1 MEEVKTK
8 KIGLDTDR
16 LIIRTPDENDA
27 HDIFTLMSDLEIAAS
42 TGFRPMSTLSEAE
55 GKIRRD
61 MNSGL
66 MFCISE
72 KGLLEKVLGVF
83 EVTPHKINS
92 VSGEKCNYE
101 ICYFLHKEARGKGYM
116 TEVVT
121 RMKRYLFDERMADSL
136 TIAVLPRNDASRRVA
151 LKSGFTYEGLER
163 KCGMNYLDEVVD
175 LEYYT
180 LDKEEY
186 LNPDKTVRK
195 GKQTIASKQKWINDG
210 GILYPIPG
218 YASLLTSPG
227 NGIFR
232 IYEHPQTKRL
242 GLEKIDD
249 IFRFD
254 FKIYDL
260 DCENIISKIIKT
272 WTSDLFRESNKNLGV
287 IFNGIKGTGKTI
299 AAKLLC
305 NRIGLPVI
313 VISKL
318 VDGMLEFIQ
327 SLHFEGIILIDEA
340 EKTFREEQEVLLKM
354 IDGVYNDMRK
364 LYILT
369 TNKLSVDE
377 NLLGRPGRIRY
388 IKEFSNLPAKSVND
402 VIDDNLKDISLKE
415 EVLKVVDSLEI
426 STIDILKAII
436 DECNIMGTVPSDST
450 LNIPKAKY
458 RMQIISFDNLDL
470 KSHQELKD
478 YIKEHL
484 VYNET
489 VAGWLQKVIGTDE
502 SKKKPKKNIGN
513 RPKPRVPFNRW
524 PWTKET
530 TSNSSIPKIPLL
542 PTSCRSVSST
552 CCWSPLITMHSFSK
566 KTAASKNKSSLNTP
580 RSTSVRRP
588 ASPRSATSKTL
599 SRNYRPSGS
608 TSSSPYPMSS
618 TAKRTKRPRKSSTTT
633 PTYPSCCSRRLPA
646 K

>member
-1 MEEVKTK
+1 MKEVKAR
-8 KIGLDTDR
+8 KIELATVR
-16 LIIRTPDENDA
+16 LIIRTPQERDV
-27 HDIFTLMSDLEIAAS
+27 HDIFVLMSDLEIAAI
-42 TGFRPMSTLSEAE
+42 TGFRPMNTLSEAE
-55 GKIRRD
+55 GKIRREMD
-61 MNSGL
+61 GGL
-66 MFCISE
+66 MFCILE
-72 KGLLEKVLGVF
+72 KNLPEKVLGVF
-83 EVTPHKINS
+83 EITPHKTNT

-116 TEVVT
+116 TEVVK

-151 LKSGFTYEGLER
+151 LKSGFTYEGLEK

-180 LDKEEY
+180 LYKEEY
-186 LNPDKTVRK
+186 LNPDEKIRK
-195 GKQTIASKQKWINDG
+195 EKQTIASKQKWINDG

-227 NGIFR
+227 NGIFH
-232 IYEHPQTKRL
+232 IYEQPQTKRL

-249 IFRFD
+249 TFRFD

-260 DCENIISKIIKT
+260 DCEDIMSNIIKT

-299 AAKLLC
+299 AAKQLC

-313 VISKL
+313 VISKP

-327 SLHFEGIILIDEA
+327 SLHFESIILIDEA

-369 TNKLSVDE
+369 TNKLSIDE

-388 IKEFSNLPAKSVND
+388 IKEFSNLSAKAVND
-402 VIDDNLKDISLKE
+402 VIDDNLNDISLKDD
-415 EVLKVVDSLEI
+415 VLKVVDSLEI

-436 DECNIMGTVPSDST
+436 DECNIMGSVPSDST

-458 RMQIISFDNLDL
+458 KIQIISFDNL
-470 KSHQELKD
+470 ELKFHRELQD
-478 YIKEHL
+478 YIINHL
-484 VYNET
+484 AADESVIN
-489 VAGWLQKVIGTDE
+489 WLQKVIGTDGKG
-502 SKKKPKKNIGN
+502 KKFKKNLDLIEEMYDC
-513 RPKPRVPFNRW
+513 RVCIEWR
-524 PWTKET
+524 
-530 TSNSSIPKIPLL
+530 
-542 PTSCRSVSST
+542 PTSTLGVYIGKHLGCGIVNSKPDGYGFFTREADWDNST
-552 CCWSPLITMHSFSK
+552 ELCCLCNDYNIP
-566 KTAASKNKSSLNTP
+566 SL
-580 RSTSVRRP
+580 
-588 ASPRSATSKTL
+588 
-599 SRNYRPSGS
+599 YRGN
-608 TSSSPYPMSS
+608 
-618 TAKRTKRPRKSSTTT
+618 
-633 PTYPSCCSRRLPA
+633 L
-646 K
+646 

>member
-1 MEEVKTK
+1 MKEVKAR
-8 KIGLDTDR
+8 KIELATVR
-16 LIIRTPDENDA
+16 LIIRTPQERDI
-27 HDIFTLMSDLEIAAS
+27 HDIFVLMSDLEIAAI
-42 TGFRPMSTLSEAE
+42 TGFRPMNTLSEAE
-55 GKIRRD
+55 GKIRREMD
-61 MNSGL
+61 GGL
-66 MFCISE
+66 MFCILE
-72 KGLLEKVLGVF
+72 KNLPEKVLGVF
-83 EVTPHKINS
+83 EITPHKTNT

-116 TEVVT
+116 TEVVK

-151 LKSGFTYEGLER
+151 LKSGFTYEGLEK

-180 LDKEEY
+180 LYKEEY
-186 LNPDKTVRK
+186 LNPDEKVRK
-195 GKQTIASKQKWINDG
+195 EKQTIASKQKWINDG

-232 IYEHPQTKRL
+232 IYENPQTKRL

-249 IFRFD
+249 TFRFD

-260 DCENIISKIIKT
+260 DCEDIMSKIIKT

-299 AAKLLC
+299 AAKQLC

-313 VISKL
+313 VISKP

-327 SLHFEGIILIDEA
+327 SLHFESIILIDEA

-369 TNKLSVDE
+369 TNKLSIDE

-388 IKEFSNLPAKSVND
+388 IKEFSNLSAKAVND
-402 VIDDNLKDISLKE
+402 VIDDNLNDISLKDD
-415 EVLKVVDSLEI
+415 VLKVVDSLEI

-436 DECNIMGTVPSDST
+436 DECNIMGSVPSDST

-458 RMQIISFDNLDL
+458 KIQIISFDNL
-470 KSHQELKD
+470 ELKFHRELQD
-478 YIKEHL
+478 YIINHL
-484 VYNET
+484 AADESVIN
-489 VAGWLQKVIGTDE
+489 WLQKVIGTDGKG
-502 SKKKPKKNIGN
+502 KKFKKNLDLIEEMYDC
-513 RPKPRVPFNRW
+513 RVCIEWR
-524 PWTKET
+524 
-530 TSNSSIPKIPLL
+530 
-542 PTSCRSVSST
+542 PTSTLGVYIGKHLGCGIVNSKPDGYGFFTREADWDNST
-552 CCWSPLITMHSFSK
+552 ELCCLCNDYNIP
-566 KTAASKNKSSLNTP
+566 SL
-580 RSTSVRRP
+580 
-588 ASPRSATSKTL
+588 
-599 SRNYRPSGS
+599 YRGN
-608 TSSSPYPMSS
+608 
-618 TAKRTKRPRKSSTTT
+618 
-633 PTYPSCCSRRLPA
+633 L
-646 K
+646 

>member
-1 MEEVKTK
+1 MKEVKAR
-8 KIGLDTDR
+8 KIELATVR
-16 LIIRTPDENDA
+16 LIIRTPQERDV
-27 HDIFTLMSDLEIAAS
+27 HDIFVLMSDLEIAAI
-42 TGFRPMSTLSEAE
+42 TGFRPMNTLSEAE
-55 GKIRRD
+55 GKIRREMD
-61 MNSGL
+61 GGL
-66 MFCISE
+66 MFCILE
-72 KGLLEKVLGVF
+72 KNLPEKVLGVF
-83 EVTPHKINS
+83 EITPHKTNT

-116 TEVVT
+116 TEVVK
-121 RMKRYLFDERMADSL
+121 RMKLYLFDERMADSL

-151 LKSGFTYEGLER
+151 LKSGFTYEGLEK

-180 LDKEEY
+180 LYKEEY
-186 LNPDKTVRK
+186 LNPDEKIRK
-195 GKQTIASKQKWINDG
+195 EKQTIASKQKWINDG

-232 IYEHPQTKRL
+232 IYEQPQTKRL

-249 IFRFD
+249 TFRFD

-260 DCENIISKIIKT
+260 DCEDIMSKIIKT

-299 AAKLLC
+299 AAKQLC

-313 VISKL
+313 VISKP

-327 SLHFEGIILIDEA
+327 SLHFESIILIDEA

-369 TNKLSVDE
+369 TNKLSIDE

-388 IKEFSNLPAKSVND
+388 IKEFSNLSAKAVND
-402 VIDDNLKDISLKE
+402 VIDDNLNDISLKDD
-415 EVLKVVDSLEI
+415 VLKVVDSLEI

-436 DECNIMGTVPSDST
+436 DECNIMGSVPSDST

-458 RMQIISFDNLDL
+458 KIQIISFDNL
-470 KSHQELKD
+470 ELKFHRELQD
-478 YIKEHL
+478 YIINHL
-484 VYNET
+484 AADESVIN
-489 VAGWLQKVIGTDE
+489 WLQKVIGTDGKG
-502 SKKKPKKNIGN
+502 KKFKKNLDLIEEMYDC
-513 RPKPRVPFNRW
+513 RVCIEWR
-524 PWTKET
+524 
-530 TSNSSIPKIPLL
+530 
-542 PTSCRSVSST
+542 PTSTLGVYIGKHLGCGIVNSKPDGYGFFTREADWDNST
-552 CCWSPLITMHSFSK
+552 ELCCLCNDYNIP
-566 KTAASKNKSSLNTP
+566 SL
-580 RSTSVRRP
+580 
-588 ASPRSATSKTL
+588 
-599 SRNYRPSGS
+599 YRGN
-608 TSSSPYPMSS
+608 
-618 TAKRTKRPRKSSTTT
+618 
-633 PTYPSCCSRRLPA
+633 L
-646 K
+646 

>member
-1 MEEVKTK
+1 MKEAKTG
-8 KIGLDTDR
+8 KIEIETDR
-16 LIIRTPDENDA
+16 LIIRTPEDKDV
-27 HDIFTLMSDLEIAAS
+27 HDIFVLMSDREIAAS
-42 TGFRPMSTLSEAE
+42 TGFRPMNTLSEAE
-55 GKIRRD
+55 GKIRREMD
-61 MNSGL
+61 GGR

-72 KGLLEKVLGVF
+72 KSLPEKVLGVF
-83 EVTPHKINS
+83 EITPHKTNT

-116 TEVVT
+116 TEVVK

-151 LKSGFTYEGLER
+151 LKNGFTYEGLER
-163 KCGMNYLDEVVD
+163 KCGTNYLDEVVD

-180 LDKEEY
+180 LYKEEY
-186 LNPDKTVRK
+186 INPAEKVRK
-195 GKQTIASKQKWINDG
+195 ENPAIAARQKWINEG

-218 YASLLTSPG
+218 YASLLVSPG

-232 IYEHPQTKRL
+232 IYEHQPTRRL

-249 IFRFD
+249 TFRFD

-260 DCENIISKIIKT
+260 DCEEVLSKVIKT

-313 VISKL
+313 VISKP

-327 SLHFEGIILIDEA
+327 SLHFESIILIDEA

-369 TNKLSVDE
+369 TNKLSIDE

-388 IKEFSNLPAKSVND
+388 IKEFSNLSARAVND
-402 VIDDNLKDISLKE
+402 VIDDNLKDASLKE

-436 DECNIMGTVPSDST
+436 DECNIMGAVPSDST

-458 RMQIISFDNLDL
+458 RMQIIRFGNLDL
-470 KSHQELKD
+470 KSHQEVKD
-478 YIKEHL
+478 YIKAHL
-484 VYNET
+484 AYNES
-489 VAGWLQKVIGTDE
+489 VAGWLRKVIGTDE
-502 SKKKPKKNIGN
+502 SKKKPKKNMD
-513 RPKPRVPFNRW
+513 
-524 PWTKET
+524 
-530 TSNSSIPKIPLL
+530 
-542 PTSCRSVSST
+542 
-552 CCWSPLITMHSFSK
+552 LINEMFECDVDIEWQAT
-566 KTAASKNKSSLNTP
+566 SSL
-580 RSTSVRRP
+580 
-588 ASPRSATSKTL
+588 ATYIGKRLGHRTVVTEPDRYGFFTVESDWDDTEL
-599 SRNYRPSGS
+599 CCLCNDIDVPSLYRGS
-608 TSSSPYPMSS
+608 
-618 TAKRTKRPRKSSTTT
+618 
-633 PTYPSCCSRRLPA
+633 L
-646 K
+646 

>member
-1 MEEVKTK
+1 
-8 KIGLDTDR
+8 
-16 LIIRTPDENDA
+16 
-27 HDIFTLMSDLEIAAS
+27 MSDLEIAAI
-42 TGFRPMSTLSEAE
+42 TGFRPMNTLSEAE
-55 GKIRRD
+55 GKIRREMD
-61 MNSGL
+61 GGL
-66 MFCISE
+66 MFCILE
-72 KGLLEKVLGVF
+72 KNLPEKVLGVF
-83 EVTPHKINS
+83 EITPHKTNT

-116 TEVVT
+116 TEVVK

-151 LKSGFTYEGLER
+151 LKSGFTYEGLEK

-180 LDKEEY
+180 LYKEEY
-186 LNPDKTVRK
+186 LNPDGKVRK
-195 GKQTIASKQKWINDG
+195 EKLTIASKQKWINDG

-232 IYEHPQTKRL
+232 IYEQPQTKRL

-249 IFRFD
+249 TFRFD

-260 DCENIISKIIKT
+260 DCEDIMSKIIKT

-299 AAKLLC
+299 AAKQLC

-313 VISKL
+313 VISKP

-327 SLHFEGIILIDEA
+327 SLHFESIILIDEA

-354 IDGVYNDMRK
+354 IDGVYNAMRK

-369 TNKLSVDE
+369 TNKLSIDE

-388 IKEFSNLPAKSVND
+388 IKEFSNLSAKAVND
-402 VIDDNLKDISLKE
+402 VIDDNLNDISLKDD
-415 EVLKVVDSLEI
+415 VLKVVDSLEI

-436 DECNIMGTVPSDST
+436 DECNIMGSVPSDST

-458 RMQIISFDNLDL
+458 KIQIISFDNL
-470 KSHQELKD
+470 ELKFHRELQD
-478 YIKEHL
+478 YIINHL
-484 VYNET
+484 AADESVIN
-489 VAGWLQKVIGTDE
+489 WLQKVIGTDGKG
-502 SKKKPKKNIGN
+502 KKFKKNLDLIEEMYDCSVCIEW
-513 RPKPRVPFNRW
+513 R
-524 PWTKET
+524 
-530 TSNSSIPKIPLL
+530 
-542 PTSCRSVSST
+542 PTSTLGVYIGKHLGCGIVNSKPDGYGFFTREADWDNST
-552 CCWSPLITMHSFSK
+552 ELCCLCNDYNIP
-566 KTAASKNKSSLNTP
+566 SL
-580 RSTSVRRP
+580 
-588 ASPRSATSKTL
+588 
-599 SRNYRPSGS
+599 YRGN
-608 TSSSPYPMSS
+608 
-618 TAKRTKRPRKSSTTT
+618 
-633 PTYPSCCSRRLPA
+633 L
-646 K
+646 

>member
-1 MEEVKTK
+1 MKEVKAG
-8 KIGLDTDR
+8 KIEIVTDR
-16 LIIRTPDENDA
+16 LIIRTPEDKDVY
-27 HDIFTLMSDLEIAAS
+27 DIFVLMSDREIASS
-42 TGFRPMSTLSEAE
+42 TGFRPMSTESEAE
-55 GKIRRD
+55 GKIRREMD
-61 MNSGL
+61 GGL

-72 KGLLEKVLGVF
+72 RGFPEKVLGVF
-83 EVTPHKINS
+83 EITPHKTIT

-116 TEVVT
+116 TEVAE

-180 LDKEEY
+180 LYKEEY
-186 LNPDKTVRK
+186 LNPNEKVRK
-195 GKQTIASKQKWINDG
+195 EKQTIASKQKWINDG

-232 IYEHPQTKRL
+232 IYENPQTKRL

-249 IFRFD
+249 TFRFD

-260 DCENIISKIIKT
+260 DSEEIISKIIKT

-287 IFNGIKGTGKTI
+287 IFNGLKGTGKTI

-313 VISKL
+313 VVSKL
-318 VDGMLEFIQ
+318 IDGMLEFIQ
-327 SLHFEGIILIDEA
+327 SLHFESIILIDEA

-369 TNKLSVDE
+369 TNKLSIDE

-388 IKEFSNLPAKSVND
+388 IKEFSNLSAKAVND
-402 VIDDNLKDISLKE
+402 VINDNLKDISLKE
-415 EVLKVVDSLEI
+415 EVLKVIDSLEI
-426 STIDILKAII
+426 STIDILNAII
-436 DECNIMGTVPSDST
+436 DECNIMGAVPSDST

-458 RMQIISFDNLDL
+458 RMQTISFDSLDL

-484 VYNET
+484 NYNET

-502 SKKKPKKNIGN
+502 SRKKPKKNMD
-513 RPKPRVPFNRW
+513 
-524 PWTKET
+524 
-530 TSNSSIPKIPLL
+530 
-542 PTSCRSVSST
+542 
-552 CCWSPLITMHSFSK
+552 LINEMFDCDVNIEWQAT
-566 KTAASKNKSSLNTP
+566 SSLVTYIGKRIGHRTVISEPDRYGFFTVESDWDGTELWCLCNEIDIP
-580 RSTSVRRP
+580 S
-588 ASPRSATSKTL
+588 L
-599 SRNYRPSGS
+599 YRGN
-608 TSSSPYPMSS
+608 
-618 TAKRTKRPRKSSTTT
+618 
-633 PTYPSCCSRRLPA
+633 L
-646 K
+646 

>member
-1 MEEVKTK
+1 MQHKKMKEVKAR
-8 KIGLDTDR
+8 KIELATVR
-16 LIIRTPDENDA
+16 LIIRTPQERDV
-27 HDIFTLMSDLEIAAS
+27 HDIFVLMSDLEIAAI
-42 TGFRPMSTLSEAE
+42 TGFRPMNTLSEAE
-55 GKIRRD
+55 GKIRREMD
-61 MNSGL
+61 GGL
-66 MFCISE
+66 MFCILE
-72 KGLLEKVLGVF
+72 KNLPEKVLGVF
-83 EVTPHKINS
+83 EITPHKTNT

-116 TEVVT
+116 TEVVK

-151 LKSGFTYEGLER
+151 LKSGFTYEGLEK

-180 LDKEEY
+180 LYKEEY
-186 LNPDKTVRK
+186 LNPDEKIRK
-195 GKQTIASKQKWINDG
+195 EKQTIASKQKWINDG

-232 IYEHPQTKRL
+232 IYEQPQTKRL

-249 IFRFD
+249 TFRFD

-260 DCENIISKIIKT
+260 DCEDIMSRIIKT

-299 AAKLLC
+299 AAKQLC

-313 VISKL
+313 VISKP

-327 SLHFEGIILIDEA
+327 SLHFESIILIDEA

-369 TNKLSVDE
+369 TNKLSIDE

-388 IKEFSNLPAKSVND
+388 IKEFSNLSAKAVND
-402 VIDDNLKDISLKE
+402 VIDDNLNDISLKDD
-415 EVLKVVDSLEI
+415 VLKVVDSLEI

-436 DECNIMGTVPSDST
+436 DECNIMGSVPSDST

-458 RMQIISFDNLDL
+458 KIQIISFDNL
-470 KSHQELKD
+470 ELKFHRELQD
-478 YIKEHL
+478 YIINHL
-484 VYNET
+484 AADESVIN
-489 VAGWLQKVIGTDE
+489 WLQKVIGTDGKG
-502 SKKKPKKNIGN
+502 KKFKKNLDLIEEMYDC
-513 RPKPRVPFNRW
+513 RVCIEWR
-524 PWTKET
+524 
-530 TSNSSIPKIPLL
+530 
-542 PTSCRSVSST
+542 PTSTLGVYIGKHLGCGIVNSKPDGYGFFTREADWDNST
-552 CCWSPLITMHSFSK
+552 ELCCLCNDYNIP
-566 KTAASKNKSSLNTP
+566 SL
-580 RSTSVRRP
+580 
-588 ASPRSATSKTL
+588 
-599 SRNYRPSGS
+599 YRGN
-608 TSSSPYPMSS
+608 
-618 TAKRTKRPRKSSTTT
+618 
-633 PTYPSCCSRRLPA
+633 L
-646 K
+646 

>member
-1 MEEVKTK
+1 
-8 KIGLDTDR
+8 
-16 LIIRTPDENDA
+16 
-27 HDIFTLMSDLEIAAS
+27 MSDLEIAAI
-42 TGFRPMSTLSEAE
+42 TGFRPMNTLSEAE
-55 GKIRRD
+55 GKIRREMD
-61 MNSGL
+61 GGL
-66 MFCISE
+66 MFCILE
-72 KGLLEKVLGVF
+72 KNLPEKVLGVF
-83 EVTPHKINS
+83 EVTPHKTNT

-116 TEVVT
+116 TEVVK

-151 LKSGFTYEGLER
+151 LKSGFTYEGLEK

-180 LDKEEY
+180 LYKEEY
-186 LNPDKTVRK
+186 LNPDEKIRK
-195 GKQTIASKQKWINDG
+195 EKQTIASKQKWINDG

-232 IYEHPQTKRL
+232 IYEQPQTERL

-249 IFRFD
+249 TFRFD

-260 DCENIISKIIKT
+260 DCEDIMSKIIKT

-299 AAKLLC
+299 AAKQLC

-313 VISKL
+313 VISKP

-327 SLHFEGIILIDEA
+327 SLHFESIILIDEA

-369 TNKLSVDE
+369 TNKLSIDE

-388 IKEFSNLPAKSVND
+388 IKEFSNLSAKAVND
-402 VIDDNLKDISLKE
+402 VIDDNLNDISLKDD
-415 EVLKVVDSLEI
+415 VLKVVDSLEI

-436 DECNIMGTVPSDST
+436 DECNIMGSVPSDST

-458 RMQIISFDNLDL
+458 KIQIISFDNL
-470 KSHQELKD
+470 ELKFHRELQD
-478 YIKEHL
+478 YIINHL
-484 VYNET
+484 EADESVIN
-489 VAGWLQKVIGTDE
+489 WLQKVIGTDGKG
-502 SKKKPKKNIGN
+502 KKFKKNLDLIEEMYDC
-513 RPKPRVPFNRW
+513 RVCIEWR
-524 PWTKET
+524 
-530 TSNSSIPKIPLL
+530 
-542 PTSCRSVSST
+542 PTSTLGVYIGKHLGCGIVNSKPDGYGFFTREADWEYSVT
-552 CCWSPLITMHSFSK
+552 LQRKLITQ
-566 KTAASKNKSSLNTP
+566 
-580 RSTSVRRP
+580 
-588 ASPRSATSKTL
+588 
-599 SRNYRPSGS
+599 
-608 TSSSPYPMSS
+608 
-618 TAKRTKRPRKSSTTT
+618 
-633 PTYPSCCSRRLPA
+633 
-646 K
+646 

>member
-1 MEEVKTK
+1 MKEVKAR
-8 KIGLDTDR
+8 KIELATVR
-16 LIIRTPDENDA
+16 LIIRTPQERDV
-27 HDIFTLMSDLEIAAS
+27 HDIFVLMSDLEIAAI
-42 TGFRPMSTLSEAE
+42 TGFRPMNTLSEAE
-55 GKIRRD
+55 GKIRREMD
-61 MNSGL
+61 GGL
-66 MFCISE
+66 MFCILE
-72 KGLLEKVLGVF
+72 KNLQEKVLGVF
-83 EVTPHKINS
+83 EITPHKTNT

-116 TEVVT
+116 TEVVK

-151 LKSGFTYEGLER
+151 LKSGFTYEGLKK

-180 LDKEEY
+180 LYKEEY
-186 LNPDKTVRK
+186 LNPDEKIRK
-195 GKQTIASKQKWINDG
+195 EKQTIASKQKWINDG

-232 IYEHPQTKRL
+232 IYEQPQTKRL

-249 IFRFD
+249 TFRFD

-260 DCENIISKIIKT
+260 DCEDIMSKIIKT

-299 AAKLLC
+299 AAKQLC

-313 VISKL
+313 VISKP

-327 SLHFEGIILIDEA
+327 SLHFESIILIDEA

-369 TNKLSVDE
+369 TNKLSIDE

-388 IKEFSNLPAKSVND
+388 IKEFSNLSAKAVND
-402 VIDDNLKDISLKE
+402 VIDDNLNDISLKDD
-415 EVLKVVDSLEI
+415 VLKVVDSLEI

-436 DECNIMGTVPSDST
+436 DECNIMGSVPSDST

-458 RMQIISFDNLDL
+458 KIQIISFDNL
-470 KSHQELKD
+470 ELKFHRELQD
-478 YIKEHL
+478 YIINHL
-484 VYNET
+484 AADESVIN
-489 VAGWLQKVIGTDE
+489 WLQKVIGTDGKG
-502 SKKKPKKNIGN
+502 KKFKKNLDLIEEMYDC
-513 RPKPRVPFNRW
+513 RVCIEWR
-524 PWTKET
+524 
-530 TSNSSIPKIPLL
+530 
-542 PTSCRSVSST
+542 PTSTLGVYIGKHLGCGIVNSKPDGYGFFTREADWDNST
-552 CCWSPLITMHSFSK
+552 ELCCLCNDYNIP
-566 KTAASKNKSSLNTP
+566 SL
-580 RSTSVRRP
+580 
-588 ASPRSATSKTL
+588 
-599 SRNYRPSGS
+599 YRGN
-608 TSSSPYPMSS
+608 
-618 TAKRTKRPRKSSTTT
+618 
-633 PTYPSCCSRRLPA
+633 L
-646 K
+646 

>member
-1 MEEVKTK
+1 
-8 KIGLDTDR
+8 
-16 LIIRTPDENDA
+16 
-27 HDIFTLMSDLEIAAS
+27 MSDLEIAAI
-42 TGFRPMSTLSEAE
+42 TGFRPMNTLSEAE
-55 GKIRRD
+55 GKIRREMD
-61 MNSGL
+61 GGL
-66 MFCISE
+66 MFCILE
-72 KGLLEKVLGVF
+72 KNLPEKVLGVF
-83 EVTPHKINS
+83 EITPHKTNT

-116 TEVVT
+116 TEVVK

-151 LKSGFTYEGLER
+151 LKSGFTYEGLEK

-180 LDKEEY
+180 LYKEEY
-186 LNPDKTVRK
+186 LNPDEKIRK
-195 GKQTIASKQKWINDG
+195 EKQTIASKQKWINDG

-232 IYEHPQTKRL
+232 IYEQPQTKRL

-249 IFRFD
+249 TFRFD

-260 DCENIISKIIKT
+260 DCEDIMSKIIKT

-299 AAKLLC
+299 AAKQLC

-313 VISKL
+313 VISKP

-327 SLHFEGIILIDEA
+327 SLHFESIILIDEA

-369 TNKLSVDE
+369 TNKLSIDE

-388 IKEFSNLPAKSVND
+388 IKEFSNLSAKAVND
-402 VIDDNLKDISLKE
+402 VIDDNLNDISLKDD
-415 EVLKVVDSLEI
+415 VLKVVDSLEI

-436 DECNIMGTVPSDST
+436 DECNIMGSVPSDST

-458 RMQIISFDNLDL
+458 KIQIISFDNL
-470 KSHQELKD
+470 ELKFHRELQD
-478 YIKEHL
+478 YIINHL
-484 VYNET
+484 AADESVIN
-489 VAGWLQKVIGTDE
+489 WLQKVIGTDE
-502 SKKKPKKNIGN
+502 KGKKFKKNLDLIEEMYDC
-513 RPKPRVPFNRW
+513 RVCIEWR
-524 PWTKET
+524 
-530 TSNSSIPKIPLL
+530 
-542 PTSCRSVSST
+542 PTSTLGVYIGKHLGCGIVNSKPDGYGFFTREADWDNST
-552 CCWSPLITMHSFSK
+552 ELCCLCNDYNIP
-566 KTAASKNKSSLNTP
+566 SL
-580 RSTSVRRP
+580 
-588 ASPRSATSKTL
+588 
-599 SRNYRPSGS
+599 YRGN
-608 TSSSPYPMSS
+608 
-618 TAKRTKRPRKSSTTT
+618 
-633 PTYPSCCSRRLPA
+633 L
-646 K
+646 

>member
-1 MEEVKTK
+1 MKEVKAR
-8 KIGLDTDR
+8 KIELATVR
-16 LIIRTPDENDA
+16 LIIRTPQERDV
-27 HDIFTLMSDLEIAAS
+27 HDIFVLMSDLEIAAI
-42 TGFRPMSTLSEAE
+42 TGFRPMNTLSEAE

-66 MFCISE
+66 MFCILE
-72 KGLLEKVLGVF
+72 KNRPEKVLGVF
-83 EVTPHKINS
+83 EVTPHKTNT

-116 TEVVT
+116 TEVVK

-136 TIAVLPRNDASRRVA
+136 TIAVLPQNDASRRVA

-180 LDKEEY
+180 LYKEEY
-186 LNPDKTVRK
+186 LNPDEKVRK
-195 GKQTIASKQKWINDG
+195 EKLTIASKQKWINDG

-232 IYEHPQTKRL
+232 IYENPQTKRL

-249 IFRFD
+249 TFRFD

-260 DCENIISKIIKT
+260 DCEDIMSKIIKT

-299 AAKLLC
+299 AAKQLC

-313 VISKL
+313 VISKP

-327 SLHFEGIILIDEA
+327 SLHFESIILIDEA

-369 TNKLSVDE
+369 TNKLSIDE

-388 IKEFSNLPAKSVND
+388 IKEFSNLSAKAVND
-402 VIDDNLKDISLKE
+402 VIDDNLNDISLKDD
-415 EVLKVVDSLEI
+415 VLKVIDSLEI

-436 DECNIMGTVPSDST
+436 DECNIMGSVPSDST

-458 RMQIISFDNLDL
+458 KIQIISFDNL
-470 KSHQELKD
+470 ELKFHRELQD
-478 YIKEHL
+478 YIINHL
-484 VYNET
+484 AADESVIN
-489 VAGWLQKVIGTDE
+489 WLQKVIGTDGKG
-502 SKKKPKKNIGN
+502 KKFKKNLDLIEEMYDC
-513 RPKPRVPFNRW
+513 RVCIEWR
-524 PWTKET
+524 
-530 TSNSSIPKIPLL
+530 
-542 PTSCRSVSST
+542 PTSTLGVYIGKHLGCGIVNSKPDGYGFFTREADWDNST
-552 CCWSPLITMHSFSK
+552 ELCCLCNDYNIP
-566 KTAASKNKSSLNTP
+566 SL
-580 RSTSVRRP
+580 
-588 ASPRSATSKTL
+588 
-599 SRNYRPSGS
+599 YRGN
-608 TSSSPYPMSS
+608 
-618 TAKRTKRPRKSSTTT
+618 
-633 PTYPSCCSRRLPA
+633 L
-646 K
+646 

>member
-1 MEEVKTK
+1 MKEVKAQR
-8 KIGLDTDR
+8 IELATDR
-16 LIIRTPDENDA
+16 LIIRSPQERDV
-27 HDIFTLMSDLEIAAS
+27 HDIFVLMSDREIAAI
-42 TGFRPMSTLSEAE
+42 TGFRPMGTLSEAE

-72 KGLLEKVLGVF
+72 EGLPEKVLGVF
-83 EVTPHKINS
+83 EVTPHKTNT

-116 TEVVT
+116 TEVVE

-180 LDKEEY
+180 LYKEEY
-186 LNPDKTVRK
+186 LNPNEKIHK
-195 GKQTIASKQKWINDG
+195 EKQTIASKQKWINDG

-232 IYEHPQTKRL
+232 IYENPQTKRL

-249 IFRFD
+249 TFRFD

-260 DCENIISKIIKT
+260 DSEEIISKIIIT
-272 WTSDLFRESNKNLGV
+272 WSSDLFRESNKNLGV
-287 IFNGIKGTGKTI
+287 IFNGLKGTGKTI

-313 VISKL
+313 VISKP

-327 SLHFEGIILIDEA
+327 SLHFESIILIDEA

-369 TNKLSVDE
+369 TNKLSIDE

-388 IKEFSNLPAKSVND
+388 IKEFSNLSAKAVND
-402 VIDDNLKDISLKE
+402 VIDDNLNDISLKDD
-415 EVLKVVDSLEI
+415 VLKVVDSLEI

-436 DECNIMGTVPSDST
+436 DECNIMGSVPSDST

-458 RMQIISFDNLDL
+458 KIQIISFDNL
-470 KSHQELKD
+470 ELKFHRELQD
-478 YIKEHL
+478 YIINHL
-484 VYNET
+484 AADESVIN
-489 VAGWLQKVIGTDE
+489 WLQKVIGADGKG
-502 SKKKPKKNIGN
+502 KKFKKNLDLIEEMYDC
-513 RPKPRVPFNRW
+513 RVCIEWR
-524 PWTKET
+524 
-530 TSNSSIPKIPLL
+530 
-542 PTSCRSVSST
+542 PTSTLGVYIGKHLGCGIVNSKPDGYGFFTREADWDNST
-552 CCWSPLITMHSFSK
+552 ELCCLCNDYNIP
-566 KTAASKNKSSLNTP
+566 SL
-580 RSTSVRRP
+580 
-588 ASPRSATSKTL
+588 
-599 SRNYRPSGS
+599 YRGN
-608 TSSSPYPMSS
+608 
-618 TAKRTKRPRKSSTTT
+618 
-633 PTYPSCCSRRLPA
+633 L
-646 K
+646 

>member
-1 MEEVKTK
+1 MEEVKTQ
-8 KIGLDTDR
+8 KIGLVTDR
-16 LIIRTPDENDA
+16 LVIRTPDENDA
-27 HDIFTLMSDLEIAAS
+27 RDIFTLMSDLEIAAI
-42 TGFRPMSTLSEAE
+42 TGFRPMNTLSEAE

-61 MNSGL
+61 MNNGL
-66 MFCISE
+66 MFCILE
-72 KGLLEKVLGVF
+72 KNRPEKVLGVF
-83 EVTPHKINS
+83 EVTPHKTNT

-116 TEVVT
+116 TEVVK

-180 LDKEEY
+180 LYKEEY
-186 LNPDKTVRK
+186 LNPDEKVRK
-195 GKQTIASKQKWINDG
+195 EKLTIASKQKWINDG

-232 IYEHPQTKRL
+232 IYENPQTKRL

-249 IFRFD
+249 TFRFD

-260 DCENIISKIIKT
+260 DSEEIISKIIMT
-272 WTSDLFRESNKNLGV
+272 WSSDLFRESNKNLGV
-287 IFNGIKGTGKTI
+287 IFNGLKGTGKTI

-313 VISKL
+313 VISKP

-327 SLHFEGIILIDEA
+327 SLHFESIILIDEA

-369 TNKLSVDE
+369 TNKLSIDE

-388 IKEFSNLPAKSVND
+388 IKEFSNLSAKAVND
-402 VIDDNLKDISLKE
+402 VIDDNLNDISLKDD
-415 EVLKVVDSLEI
+415 VLKVVDSLEI

-436 DECNIMGTVPSDST
+436 DECNIMGSVPSDST

-458 RMQIISFDNLDL
+458 KIQIISFDNL
-470 KSHQELKD
+470 ELKFHRELQD
-478 YIKEHL
+478 YIINHL
-484 VYNET
+484 AADESVIN
-489 VAGWLQKVIGTDE
+489 WLQKVIGTDE
-502 SKKKPKKNIGN
+502 KGKKLKKNIDLIEEMYDCDVCIEW
-513 RPKPRVPFNRW
+513 R
-524 PWTKET
+524 
-530 TSNSSIPKIPLL
+530 
-542 PTSCRSVSST
+542 PTS
-552 CCWSPLITMHSFSK
+552 
-566 KTAASKNKSSLNTP
+566 
-580 RSTSVRRP
+580 
-588 ASPRSATSKTL
+588 TL
-599 SRNYRPSGS
+599 SIYIGKHLGCGTVRSEPDRYGFFTREDDWNNSTELCCLCNDIHIPSLYRGN
-608 TSSSPYPMSS
+608 
-618 TAKRTKRPRKSSTTT
+618 
-633 PTYPSCCSRRLPA
+633 L
-646 K
+646 

>member
-1 MEEVKTK
+1 MKEVKAR
-8 KIGLDTDR
+8 KIELATVR
-16 LIIRTPDENDA
+16 LIIRTPQERDV
-27 HDIFTLMSDLEIAAS
+27 HDIFVLMSDLEIAAI
-42 TGFRPMSTLSEAE
+42 TGFRPMNTLSEAE
-55 GKIRRD
+55 GKIRREMD
-61 MNSGL
+61 GGL
-66 MFCISE
+66 MFCILE
-72 KGLLEKVLGVF
+72 KNLPEKVLGVF
-83 EVTPHKINS
+83 EITPHKTNT

-116 TEVVT
+116 TEVVE

-180 LDKEEY
+180 LYKEEY
-186 LNPDKTVRK
+186 LNPNEKIHK
-195 GKQTIASKQKWINDG
+195 EKQTIASKQKWINDG

-232 IYEHPQTKRL
+232 IYENPQTKRL

-249 IFRFD
+249 TFRFD

-260 DCENIISKIIKT
+260 DSEEIISKIIKT
-272 WTSDLFRESNKNLGV
+272 WSSDLFRESNKNLGV
-287 IFNGIKGTGKTI
+287 IFNGLKGTGKTI

-313 VISKL
+313 VISKP

-327 SLHFEGIILIDEA
+327 SLHFESIILIDEA

-369 TNKLSVDE
+369 TNKLSIDE

-388 IKEFSNLPAKSVND
+388 IKEFSNLSAKAVND
-402 VIDDNLKDISLKE
+402 VIDDNLNDISLKDD
-415 EVLKVVDSLEI
+415 VLKVVDSLEI

-436 DECNIMGTVPSDST
+436 DECNIMGSVPSDST

-458 RMQIISFDNLDL
+458 KIQIISFDNL
-470 KSHQELKD
+470 ELKFHRELQD
-478 YIKEHL
+478 YIINHL
-484 VYNET
+484 AADESVIN
-489 VAGWLQKVIGTDE
+489 WLQKVIGTDE
-502 SKKKPKKNIGN
+502 KGKKLKKNIDLIEEMYDCDVCIEW
-513 RPKPRVPFNRW
+513 R
-524 PWTKET
+524 
-530 TSNSSIPKIPLL
+530 
-542 PTSCRSVSST
+542 PTSTLSIYIGKHLGCGTVSSEPDRYGFFT
-552 CCWSPLITMHSFSK
+552 REDDWNNSTELCCLCNDIHIP
-566 KTAASKNKSSLNTP
+566 SL
-580 RSTSVRRP
+580 
-588 ASPRSATSKTL
+588 
-599 SRNYRPSGS
+599 YRGN
-608 TSSSPYPMSS
+608 
-618 TAKRTKRPRKSSTTT
+618 
-633 PTYPSCCSRRLPA
+633 L
-646 K
+646 

>member
-1 MEEVKTK
+1 MKEVKAR
-8 KIGLDTDR
+8 KIELATVR
-16 LIIRTPDENDA
+16 LIIRTPQERDV
-27 HDIFTLMSDLEIAAS
+27 HDIFVLMSDLEIAAI
-42 TGFRPMSTLSEAE
+42 TGFRPMNTLSEAE
-55 GKIRRD
+55 GKIRREMD
-61 MNSGL
+61 GGL
-66 MFCISE
+66 MFCILE
-72 KGLLEKVLGVF
+72 KNLPEKVLGVF
-83 EVTPHKINS
+83 EITPHKKNT

-116 TEVVT
+116 TEVVK

-151 LKSGFTYEGLER
+151 LKSGFTYEGLEK

-180 LDKEEY
+180 LYKEEY
-186 LNPDKTVRK
+186 LNPDEKIRK
-195 GKQTIASKQKWINDG
+195 EKQTIASKQKWINDG

-232 IYEHPQTKRL
+232 IYEQPQTKRL

-249 IFRFD
+249 TFRSD

-260 DCENIISKIIKT
+260 DCEDIMSKIIKT

-299 AAKLLC
+299 AAKQLC

-313 VISKL
+313 VISKP

-327 SLHFEGIILIDEA
+327 SLHFESIILIDEA

-369 TNKLSVDE
+369 TNKLSIDE

-388 IKEFSNLPAKSVND
+388 IKEFSNLSAKAVND
-402 VIDDNLKDISLKE
+402 VIDDNLNDISLKDD
-415 EVLKVVDSLEI
+415 VLKVVDSLEI

-436 DECNIMGTVPSDST
+436 DECNIMGSVPSDST

-458 RMQIISFDNLDL
+458 KIQIISFDNL
-470 KSHQELKD
+470 ELKFHRELQD
-478 YIKEHL
+478 YIINHL
-484 VYNET
+484 AADESVIN
-489 VAGWLQKVIGTDE
+489 WLQKVIGTDGKG
-502 SKKKPKKNIGN
+502 KKFKKNLDLIEEMYDC
-513 RPKPRVPFNRW
+513 RVCIEWR
-524 PWTKET
+524 
-530 TSNSSIPKIPLL
+530 
-542 PTSCRSVSST
+542 PTSTLGVYIGKHLGCGIVNSKPDGYGFFTREADWDNST
-552 CCWSPLITMHSFSK
+552 ELCCLCNDYNIP
-566 KTAASKNKSSLNTP
+566 SL
-580 RSTSVRRP
+580 
-588 ASPRSATSKTL
+588 
-599 SRNYRPSGS
+599 YRGN
-608 TSSSPYPMSS
+608 
-618 TAKRTKRPRKSSTTT
+618 
-633 PTYPSCCSRRLPA
+633 L
-646 K
+646 

>member
-1 MEEVKTK
+1 MQHKKMKEVKAR
-8 KIGLDTDR
+8 KIELATVR
-16 LIIRTPDENDA
+16 LIIRTPQERDV
-27 HDIFTLMSDLEIAAS
+27 HDIFVLMSDLEIAAI
-42 TGFRPMSTLSEAE
+42 TGFRPMNTLSEAE
-55 GKIRRD
+55 GKIRREMD
-61 MNSGL
+61 GGL
-66 MFCISE
+66 MFCILE
-72 KGLLEKVLGVF
+72 KNLPEKVLGVF
-83 EVTPHKINS
+83 EITPHKTNT

-116 TEVVT
+116 TEVVK

-151 LKSGFTYEGLER
+151 LKSGFTYEGLEK

-180 LDKEEY
+180 LYKEEY
-186 LNPDKTVRK
+186 LNPDEKIRK
-195 GKQTIASKQKWINDG
+195 EKQTIASKQKWINDG

-232 IYEHPQTKRL
+232 IYEQPQTKRL

-249 IFRFD
+249 TFRFD

-260 DCENIISKIIKT
+260 DCEDIMSKIIKT

-299 AAKLLC
+299 AAKQLC

-313 VISKL
+313 VISKP

-327 SLHFEGIILIDEA
+327 SLHFESIILIDEA

-369 TNKLSVDE
+369 TNKLSIDE

-388 IKEFSNLPAKSVND
+388 IKEFSNLSAKAVND
-402 VIDDNLKDISLKE
+402 VIDDNLNDISLKDD
-415 EVLKVVDSLEI
+415 VLKVVDSLEI

-436 DECNIMGTVPSDST
+436 DECNIMGSVPSDST

-458 RMQIISFDNLDL
+458 KIQIISFDNL
-470 KSHQELKD
+470 ELKFHRELQD
-478 YIKEHL
+478 YIINHL
-484 VYNET
+484 AADESVIN
-489 VAGWLQKVIGTDE
+489 WLQKVIGTDGKG
-502 SKKKPKKNIGN
+502 KKFKKNLDLIEEMYDC
-513 RPKPRVPFNRW
+513 RVCIEWR
-524 PWTKET
+524 
-530 TSNSSIPKIPLL
+530 
-542 PTSCRSVSST
+542 PTSTLGVYIGKHLGCGIVNSKPDGYGFFTREADWDNST
-552 CCWSPLITMHSFSK
+552 ELCCLCNDYNIP
-566 KTAASKNKSSLNTP
+566 SL
-580 RSTSVRRP
+580 
-588 ASPRSATSKTL
+588 
-599 SRNYRPSGS
+599 YRGN
-608 TSSSPYPMSS
+608 
-618 TAKRTKRPRKSSTTT
+618 
-633 PTYPSCCSRRLPA
+633 L
-646 K
+646 

>member
-1 MEEVKTK
+1 MKEVKAR
-8 KIGLDTDR
+8 KIELATVR
-16 LIIRTPDENDA
+16 LIIRTPQERDV
-27 HDIFTLMSDLEIAAS
+27 HDIFVLMSDLEIAAI
-42 TGFRPMSTLSEAE
+42 TGFRPMNTLSEAE
-55 GKIRRD
+55 GKIRREMD
-61 MNSGL
+61 GGL
-66 MFCISE
+66 MFCILE
-72 KGLLEKVLGVF
+72 KNLPEKVLGVF
-83 EVTPHKINS
+83 EITPHKTNT

-116 TEVVT
+116 TEVVE

-180 LDKEEY
+180 LYKEEY
-186 LNPDKTVRK
+186 LNPNEKIHK
-195 GKQTIASKQKWINDG
+195 EKQTIASKQKWINDG

-232 IYEHPQTKRL
+232 IYENPQTKRL

-249 IFRFD
+249 TFRFD

-260 DCENIISKIIKT
+260 DSEEIISKIIIT
-272 WTSDLFRESNKNLGV
+272 WSSDLFRESNKNLGV
-287 IFNGIKGTGKTI
+287 IFNGLKGTGKTI

-313 VISKL
+313 VISKP

-327 SLHFEGIILIDEA
+327 SLHFESIILIDEA

-369 TNKLSVDE
+369 TNKLSIDE

-388 IKEFSNLPAKSVND
+388 IKEFSNLSAKAVND
-402 VIDDNLKDISLKE
+402 VIDDNLNDISLKDD
-415 EVLKVVDSLEI
+415 VLKVVDSLEI

-436 DECNIMGTVPSDST
+436 DECNIMGSVPSDST

-458 RMQIISFDNLDL
+458 KIQIISFDNL
-470 KSHQELKD
+470 ELKFHRELQD
-478 YIKEHL
+478 YIINHL
-484 VYNET
+484 AADESVIN
-489 VAGWLQKVIGTDE
+489 WLQKVIGTDE
-502 SKKKPKKNIGN
+502 KGKKLKKNIDLIEEMYDCDVCIEW
-513 RPKPRVPFNRW
+513 R
-524 PWTKET
+524 
-530 TSNSSIPKIPLL
+530 
-542 PTSCRSVSST
+542 PTSTLSIYIGKHLGCGTVSSEPDRYGFFT
-552 CCWSPLITMHSFSK
+552 REDDWNNSTELCCLCNDIHIP
-566 KTAASKNKSSLNTP
+566 SL
-580 RSTSVRRP
+580 
-588 ASPRSATSKTL
+588 
-599 SRNYRPSGS
+599 YRGN
-608 TSSSPYPMSS
+608 
-618 TAKRTKRPRKSSTTT
+618 
-633 PTYPSCCSRRLPA
+633 L
-646 K
+646 

>member
-1 MEEVKTK
+1 MEEVKTQ

-16 LIIRTPDENDA
+16 LIIRSPDENDV
-27 HDIFTLMSDLEIAAS
+27 HDIFVLMSDREIAAI
-42 TGFRPMSTLSEAE
+42 TGFRPMGTLSEAE
-55 GKIRRD
+55 GKIRREMD
-61 MNSGL
+61 GGL

-72 KGLLEKVLGVF
+72 KNLPEKVIGVF
-83 EVTPHKINS
+83 EITPHKTNT

-116 TEVVT
+116 TEVVE

-180 LDKEEY
+180 LYKEEY
-186 LNPDKTVRK
+186 LNPNEKIHK
-195 GKQTIASKQKWINDG
+195 EKQTIASKQKWINDG

-232 IYEHPQTKRL
+232 IYENPQTKRL

-249 IFRFD
+249 TFRFD

-260 DCENIISKIIKT
+260 DSEEIISKIIIT
-272 WTSDLFRESNKNLGV
+272 WSSDLFRESNKNLGV
-287 IFNGIKGTGKTI
+287 IFNGLKGTGKTI

-313 VISKL
+313 VISKP

-327 SLHFEGIILIDEA
+327 SLHFESIILIDEA

-369 TNKLSVDE
+369 TNKLSIDE

-388 IKEFSNLPAKSVND
+388 IKEFSNLSAKAVND
-402 VIDDNLKDISLKE
+402 VIDDNLNDISLKDD
-415 EVLKVVDSLEI
+415 VLKVVDSLEI

-436 DECNIMGTVPSDST
+436 DECNIMGSVPSDST

-458 RMQIISFDNLDL
+458 KIQIISFDNL
-470 KSHQELKD
+470 ELKFHRELQD
-478 YIKEHL
+478 YIINHL
-484 VYNET
+484 AADESVIN
-489 VAGWLQKVIGTDE
+489 WLQKVIGTDE
-502 SKKKPKKNIGN
+502 KGKKLKKNLDLIEEMYDCYVCIEW
-513 RPKPRVPFNRW
+513 R
-524 PWTKET
+524 
-530 TSNSSIPKIPLL
+530 
-542 PTSCRSVSST
+542 PTSTLSIYIGKHLGCGTVSSEPDRYGFFT
-552 CCWSPLITMHSFSK
+552 REDDWNNSTELCCLCNDIHIP
-566 KTAASKNKSSLNTP
+566 SL
-580 RSTSVRRP
+580 
-588 ASPRSATSKTL
+588 
-599 SRNYRPSGS
+599 YRGN
-608 TSSSPYPMSS
+608 
-618 TAKRTKRPRKSSTTT
+618 
-633 PTYPSCCSRRLPA
+633 L
-646 K
+646 

>member
-1 MEEVKTK
+1 MKEVKAQ
-8 KIGLDTDR
+8 KIVLATDR
-16 LIIRTPDENDA
+16 LIIRTPQERDV
-27 HDIFTLMSDLEIAAS
+27 HDIFVLMSDLEIAAS
-42 TGFRPMSTLSEAE
+42 TGFRPMNTQSEAE
-55 GKIRRD
+55 GKIRKEMD
-61 MNSGL
+61 GGL

-72 KGLLEKVLGVF
+72 KNLSEQVLGVF
-83 EVTPHKINS
+83 EITPHKTNT

-116 TEVVT
+116 TEVVQ

-180 LDKEEY
+180 LYKEEY
-186 LNPDKTVRK
+186 LNPDEKVRK
-195 GKQTIASKQKWINDG
+195 EKQTIASKQKWINDG

-242 GLEKIDD
+242 GLERIDD
-249 IFRFD
+249 TFRFD

-260 DCENIISKIIKT
+260 DCEDILLKIIKT

-313 VISKL
+313 VISKP
-318 VDGMLEFIQ
+318 VDGILEFIQ
-327 SLHFEGIILIDEA
+327 SLHFESIVLIDEA

-354 IDGVYNDMRK
+354 IDGVYNNMRK

-369 TNKLSVDE
+369 TNKLSIDE

-388 IKEFSNLPAKSVND
+388 IREFSNLSARAVND
-402 VIDDNLKDISLKE
+402 VIDDNLKDVSLKE
-415 EVLKVVDSLEI
+415 EILKLVDSLEI
-426 STIDILKAII
+426 STIDILKVII
-436 DECNIMGTVPSDST
+436 DECNIMGSVPSGFM

-458 RMQIISFDNLDL
+458 KMQIVSFDNLEL
-470 KSHQELKD
+470 QSHRELQD
-478 YIKEHL
+478 YITNHL
-484 VYNET
+484 TTNES
-489 VAGWLQKVIGTDE
+489 VIDWLQKVIGVDE
-502 SKKKPKKNIGN
+502 KGKKPKKNSDLIEEMYDCSVCMEW
-513 RPKPRVPFNRW
+513 RP
-524 PWTKET
+524 
-530 TSNSSIPKIPLL
+530 TSTLGIYVGKHLGCGTVISEPDRYGFFTREADWDGSTELCCLCNGIKIP
-542 PTSCRSVSST
+542 
-552 CCWSPLITMHSFSK
+552 
-566 KTAASKNKSSLNTP
+566 SL
-580 RSTSVRRP
+580 
-588 ASPRSATSKTL
+588 
-599 SRNYRPSGS
+599 YRGN
-608 TSSSPYPMSS
+608 
-618 TAKRTKRPRKSSTTT
+618 
-633 PTYPSCCSRRLPA
+633 L
-646 K
+646 

>member
-1 MEEVKTK
+1 MKEAKTG
-8 KIGLDTDR
+8 KIEIETDR
-16 LIIRTPDENDA
+16 LIIRTPEDKDV
-27 HDIFTLMSDLEIAAS
+27 HDIFVLMSDREIAAS
-42 TGFRPMSTLSEAE
+42 TGFRPMNTLSEAE
-55 GKIRRD
+55 GKIRREMD
-61 MNSGL
+61 GGL
-66 MFCISE
+66 MFCILE
-72 KGLLEKVLGVF
+72 KNLPEKVLGVF
-83 EVTPHKINS
+83 EITPHKTNT

-116 TEVVT
+116 TEVVK
-121 RMKRYLFDERMADSL
+121 RMKRYLFDERIADSL

-151 LKSGFTYEGLER
+151 LKSGFTYEGLEK

-180 LDKEEY
+180 LYKEEY
-186 LNPDKTVRK
+186 LNPDEKIRK
-195 GKQTIASKQKWINDG
+195 EKQTIASKQKWINDG

-232 IYEHPQTKRL
+232 IYEQPQTKRL

-249 IFRFD
+249 TFRFD

-260 DCENIISKIIKT
+260 DCEDIMSKIIKT

-299 AAKLLC
+299 AAKQLC

-313 VISKL
+313 VISKP

-327 SLHFEGIILIDEA
+327 SLHFESIILIDEA

-369 TNKLSVDE
+369 TNKLSIDE

-388 IKEFSNLPAKSVND
+388 IKEFSNLSAKAVND
-402 VIDDNLKDISLKE
+402 VIDDNLNDISLKDD
-415 EVLKVVDSLEI
+415 VLKVVDSLEI

-436 DECNIMGTVPSDST
+436 DECNIMGSVPSDST

-458 RMQIISFDNLDL
+458 KIQIISFDNL
-470 KSHQELKD
+470 ELKFHRELQD
-478 YIKEHL
+478 YIINHL
-484 VYNET
+484 AADESVIN
-489 VAGWLQKVIGTDE
+489 WLQKVIGTDGKG
-502 SKKKPKKNIGN
+502 KKFKKNLDLIEEMYDC
-513 RPKPRVPFNRW
+513 RVCIEWR
-524 PWTKET
+524 
-530 TSNSSIPKIPLL
+530 
-542 PTSCRSVSST
+542 PTSTLGVYIGKHLGCGIVNSKPDGYGFFTREADWDNST
-552 CCWSPLITMHSFSK
+552 ELCCLCNDYNIP
-566 KTAASKNKSSLNTP
+566 SL
-580 RSTSVRRP
+580 
-588 ASPRSATSKTL
+588 
-599 SRNYRPSGS
+599 YRGN
-608 TSSSPYPMSS
+608 
-618 TAKRTKRPRKSSTTT
+618 
-633 PTYPSCCSRRLPA
+633 L
-646 K
+646 

>member
-1 MEEVKTK
+1 MKEVKAR
-8 KIGLDTDR
+8 KIELATVR
-16 LIIRTPDENDA
+16 LIIRTPQERDV
-27 HDIFTLMSDLEIAAS
+27 HDIFVLMSDLEIAAI
-42 TGFRPMSTLSEAE
+42 TGFRPMNTLSEAE

-66 MFCISE
+66 MFCILE
-72 KGLLEKVLGVF
+72 KNRPEKVLGVF
-83 EVTPHKINS
+83 EVTPHKTNT

-116 TEVVT
+116 TEVVK

-180 LDKEEY
+180 LYKEEY
-186 LNPDKTVRK
+186 LNPDEKVRK
-195 GKQTIASKQKWINDG
+195 EKLTIASKQKWINDG

-232 IYEHPQTKRL
+232 IYEQPQTKRL

-249 IFRFD
+249 TFRFD

-260 DCENIISKIIKT
+260 DCEDIMSKIIKT

-299 AAKLLC
+299 AAKQLC

-313 VISKL
+313 VISKP

-327 SLHFEGIILIDEA
+327 SLHFESIILIDEA

-369 TNKLSVDE
+369 TNKLSIDE

-388 IKEFSNLPAKSVND
+388 IKEFSNLSAKAVND
-402 VIDDNLKDISLKE
+402 VIDDNLNDISLKDD
-415 EVLKVVDSLEI
+415 VLKVVDSLEI

-436 DECNIMGTVPSDST
+436 DECNIMGSVPSDST

-458 RMQIISFDNLDL
+458 KIQIISFDNL
-470 KSHQELKD
+470 ELKFHRELQD
-478 YIKEHL
+478 YIINHL
-484 VYNET
+484 AADESVIN
-489 VAGWLQKVIGTDE
+489 WLQKVIGTDGKG
-502 SKKKPKKNIGN
+502 KKFKKNLDLIEEMYDC
-513 RPKPRVPFNRW
+513 RVCIEWR
-524 PWTKET
+524 
-530 TSNSSIPKIPLL
+530 
-542 PTSCRSVSST
+542 PTSTLGVYIGKHLGCGIVNSKPDGYGFFTREADWDNST
-552 CCWSPLITMHSFSK
+552 ELCCLCNDYNIP
-566 KTAASKNKSSLNTP
+566 SL
-580 RSTSVRRP
+580 
-588 ASPRSATSKTL
+588 
-599 SRNYRPSGS
+599 YRGN
-608 TSSSPYPMSS
+608 
-618 TAKRTKRPRKSSTTT
+618 
-633 PTYPSCCSRRLPA
+633 L
-646 K
+646 

>member
-1 MEEVKTK
+1 M
-8 KIGLDTDR
+8 LATDR
-16 LIIRTPDENDA
+16 LIIRTPQERDV
-27 HDIFTLMSDLEIAAS
+27 HDIFVLMSDLEIAAS
-42 TGFRPMSTLSEAE
+42 TGFRPMNTQSEAE
-55 GKIRRD
+55 GKIRKEMD
-61 MNSGL
+61 GGL

-72 KGLLEKVLGVF
+72 KNLSEQVLGVF
-83 EVTPHKINS
+83 EITPHKTNT

-116 TEVVT
+116 TEVVQ

-180 LDKEEY
+180 LYKEEY
-186 LNPDKTVRK
+186 LNPDEKVRK
-195 GKQTIASKQKWINDG
+195 EKQTIASKQKWINDG

-242 GLEKIDD
+242 GLERIDD
-249 IFRFD
+249 TFRFD

-260 DCENIISKIIKT
+260 DCEDILLKIIKT

-313 VISKL
+313 VISKP
-318 VDGMLEFIQ
+318 VDGILEFIQ
-327 SLHFEGIILIDEA
+327 SLHFESIVLIDEA

-354 IDGVYNDMRK
+354 IDGVYNNMRK

-369 TNKLSVDE
+369 TNKLSIDE

-388 IKEFSNLPAKSVND
+388 IREFSNLSARAVND
-402 VIDDNLKDISLKE
+402 VIDDNLKDVSLKE
-415 EVLKVVDSLEI
+415 EILKLVDSLEI
-426 STIDILKAII
+426 STIDILKVII
-436 DECNIMGTVPSDST
+436 DECNIMGSVPSGFM

-458 RMQIISFDNLDL
+458 KMQIVSFDNLEL
-470 KSHQELKD
+470 QSHRELQD
-478 YIKEHL
+478 YITNHL
-484 VYNET
+484 TTNES
-489 VAGWLQKVIGTDE
+489 VIDWLQKVIGVDE
-502 SKKKPKKNIGN
+502 KGKKPKKNSDLIEEMYDCSVCMEW
-513 RPKPRVPFNRW
+513 RP
-524 PWTKET
+524 
-530 TSNSSIPKIPLL
+530 TSTLGIYVGKHLGCGTVISEPDRYGFFTREADWDGSTELCCLCNGIKIP
-542 PTSCRSVSST
+542 
-552 CCWSPLITMHSFSK
+552 
-566 KTAASKNKSSLNTP
+566 SL
-580 RSTSVRRP
+580 
-588 ASPRSATSKTL
+588 
-599 SRNYRPSGS
+599 YRGN
-608 TSSSPYPMSS
+608 
-618 TAKRTKRPRKSSTTT
+618 
-633 PTYPSCCSRRLPA
+633 L
-646 K
+646 

>member
-1 MEEVKTK
+1 MKEAKTG
-8 KIGLDTDR
+8 KIEIETDR
-16 LIIRTPDENDA
+16 LIIRTPEDKDV
-27 HDIFTLMSDLEIAAS
+27 HDIFVLMSDREIAAS
-42 TGFRPMSTLSEAE
+42 TGFRPMNTLSEAE
-55 GKIRRD
+55 GKIRREMD
-61 MNSGL
+61 GGL

-72 KGLLEKVLGVF
+72 KNLPEKVLGVF
-83 EVTPHKINS
+83 EITPHKTNT
-92 VSGEKCNYE
+92 VSGENCNYE
-101 ICYFLHKEARGKGYM
+101 ICYFLHKEFRGKGYM
-116 TEVVT
+116 TEVAE

-151 LKSGFTYEGLER
+151 LKSGFTYEGLEK

-180 LDKEEY
+180 LYKEEY
-186 LNPDKTVRK
+186 LNPDEKVRK
-195 GKQTIASKQKWINDG
+195 EKQTIASKQKWINDG

-232 IYEHPQTKRL
+232 IYENPQTKRL

-249 IFRFD
+249 TFRFD

-260 DCENIISKIIKT
+260 DCEDIMSKIIKT

-299 AAKLLC
+299 AAKQLC

-313 VISKL
+313 VISKP

-327 SLHFEGIILIDEA
+327 SLHFESIILIDEA

-369 TNKLSVDE
+369 TNKLSIDE

-388 IKEFSNLPAKSVND
+388 IKEFSNLSAKAVND
-402 VIDDNLKDISLKE
+402 VIDDNLNDISLKDD
-415 EVLKVVDSLEI
+415 VLKVVDSLEI

-436 DECNIMGTVPSDST
+436 DECNIMGSVPSDST

-458 RMQIISFDNLDL
+458 KIQIISFDNL
-470 KSHQELKD
+470 ELKFHRELQD
-478 YIKEHL
+478 YIINHL
-484 VYNET
+484 AADESVIN
-489 VAGWLQKVIGTDE
+489 WLQKVIGTDGKG
-502 SKKKPKKNIGN
+502 KKFKKNLDLIEEMYDC
-513 RPKPRVPFNRW
+513 RVCIEWR
-524 PWTKET
+524 
-530 TSNSSIPKIPLL
+530 
-542 PTSCRSVSST
+542 PTSTLGVYIGKHLGCGIVNSKPNGYGFFTREADWDNST
-552 CCWSPLITMHSFSK
+552 ELCCLCNDYNIP
-566 KTAASKNKSSLNTP
+566 SL
-580 RSTSVRRP
+580 
-588 ASPRSATSKTL
+588 
-599 SRNYRPSGS
+599 YRGN
-608 TSSSPYPMSS
+608 
-618 TAKRTKRPRKSSTTT
+618 
-633 PTYPSCCSRRLPA
+633 L
-646 K
+646 

>member
-1 MEEVKTK
+1 MKEAKAG
-8 KIGLDTDR
+8 KIEIETDR
-16 LIIRTPDENDA
+16 LIIRTPEDKDV
-27 HDIFTLMSDLEIAAS
+27 HDIFVLMSDREIAAS

-55 GKIRRD
+55 GKIRREMD
-61 MNSGL
+61 GGL

-72 KGLLEKVLGVF
+72 KNLPDKVLGVF
-83 EVTPHKINS
+83 EITPHKTNT
-92 VSGEKCNYE
+92 VSGENCNYE
-101 ICYFLHKEARGKGYM
+101 ICYFLHKEAREKGYM
-116 TEVVT
+116 TEVAE

-180 LDKEEY
+180 LYKEEY
-186 LNPDKTVRK
+186 LNPDEKIRK
-195 GKQTIASKQKWINDG
+195 EKQTIASKQKWINDG

-232 IYEHPQTKRL
+232 IYENPQTKRL

-249 IFRFD
+249 TFRFD

-260 DCENIISKIIKT
+260 DSEEIISKIIMT
-272 WTSDLFRESNKNLGV
+272 WSSDLFRESNKNLGV
-287 IFNGIKGTGKTI
+287 IFNGLKGTGKTI

-313 VISKL
+313 VISKP

-327 SLHFEGIILIDEA
+327 SLHFESIILIDEA

-369 TNKLSVDE
+369 TNKLSIDE

-388 IKEFSNLPAKSVND
+388 IKEFSNLSAKAVND
-402 VIDDNLKDISLKE
+402 VIDDNLNDISLKDD
-415 EVLKVVDSLEI
+415 VLKVVDSLEI

-436 DECNIMGTVPSDST
+436 DECNIMGSVPSDST

-458 RMQIISFDNLDL
+458 KIQIISFDNL
-470 KSHQELKD
+470 ELKFHRELQD
-478 YIKEHL
+478 YIINHL
-484 VYNET
+484 AADESVIN
-489 VAGWLQKVIGTDE
+489 WLQKVIGTDE
-502 SKKKPKKNIGN
+502 KGKKLKKNIDLIEEMYDCDVCIEW
-513 RPKPRVPFNRW
+513 R
-524 PWTKET
+524 
-530 TSNSSIPKIPLL
+530 
-542 PTSCRSVSST
+542 PTSTLSIYIGKHLGCGTVSSEPDRYGFFT
-552 CCWSPLITMHSFSK
+552 REDDWNNSTELCCLCNDIHIP
-566 KTAASKNKSSLNTP
+566 SL
-580 RSTSVRRP
+580 
-588 ASPRSATSKTL
+588 
-599 SRNYRPSGS
+599 YRGN
-608 TSSSPYPMSS
+608 
-618 TAKRTKRPRKSSTTT
+618 
-633 PTYPSCCSRRLPA
+633 L
-646 K
+646 